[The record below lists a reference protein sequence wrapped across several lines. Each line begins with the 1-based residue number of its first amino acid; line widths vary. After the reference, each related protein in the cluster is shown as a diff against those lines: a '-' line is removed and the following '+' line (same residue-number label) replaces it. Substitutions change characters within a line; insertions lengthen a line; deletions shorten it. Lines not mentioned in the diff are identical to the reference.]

1 MFVPEDC
8 SSKIGNKAEDHL
20 HTNPSLKYGSKPF
33 SGTVKHTCIPQIK
46 WKCPSMFILNSDWK
60 VVAGEFS
67 KETETQN
74 YREKRVLEAGSTRPS
89 AIAPSPSISP
99 GLEECDYDDLVTPV
113 IPVIPVEEEEEVIV
127 NEKPVVGV
135 STALEADIVAAAAS
149 AAFTAIMKS
158 NEKGSLVDTDLLVK
172 ILSDPKMIEILSKKY
187 SGFSETTKTTP
198 IYELQDMNKKLLQA
212 VISIPMDPTTKTAI
226 PSPETVPLTSTA
238 QNPLYFGPGRAR
250 DDQVYKRPVDKLELP
265 GTVPLTS
272 TAHILGSNDTASASD
287 FFFTQPDLLQNLTD
301 VGPSL
306 RTTTSRASMSNQDP
320 PTELSRR
327 PGYLL
332 EDYGPNMMSSTEK
345 HNQSMPLETQRSRS
359 FSQHSSSSV
368 KAPVEKDVNYY
379 KTLIK
384 LHGSKEE
391 HTEIHRPRA
400 SAPTAIFGQG
410 DARAKMKKVCRFF
423 NSSQGCRRG
432 LRCPFQHD
440 SSIKVE
446 AESVRDAHTSK
457 RIKFCRKL
465 P

>member
-226 PSPETVPLTSTA
+226 PSPET
-238 QNPLYFGPGRAR
+238 
-250 DDQVYKRPVDKLELP
+250 LELP